1 MFGNVFG
8 TGEKFMFGY
17 WEYWGLSFPKS
28 LGEGSKFAPYYLKMN
43 NFSSVNLFGVRYP
56 YHQ

>member
-1 MFGNVFG
+1 
-8 TGEKFMFGY
+8 MFGY